1 MSFNNVLWNIA
12 PKTDFVGLE
21 TLEISAYIA
30 CIMFSIGW
38 KGLLFLMSNLDIEP
52 GKNALSA
59 AVIKDQLRIK
69 EAEKQTEMNSK
80 EARRLRRQLN
90 IPTADNEY
98 GSLDTNGRGDAL
110 LQYLVTTSL
119 YIMNRGRE
127 PTFCNS
133 VRSEVIDLTLCT
145 VGMEGWVGSW
155 RVSNEPSLS
164 DHRYIQFEWKER
176 CSETRA
182 FRNPRKT
189 DWAFFRENLRNKL
202 QSFKPSFG
210 TTDEL
215 DHWAFELGEIVN
227 ISFQRSCPWTIPK
240 GTWGTPW
247 WNWELEDLRRET
259 GRTFNRDKN
268 TRNIVDWRILREAQR
283 LYKNRINVVWLEAI
297 RLPTGEYTTSEEECL
312 KLLLE
317 ANFPGFRL
325 SHEMENESSGRN
337 RQPRAAWD
345 LAAKAPGI
353 DGIYSAFLQEGLEG
367 LVGPLVKLFRA
378 SVALAHVPEIWKT
391 AKVVFIP
398 KLGKSS
404 HATVKDYRPI
414 SLNSF
419 VFKTLK
425 RLVDRF
431 IQDDIL
437 TVLPLHPNQHAYRTR
452 FSTET
457 ALHSAVWRIEE

>member
-1 MSFNNVLWNIA
+1 MTNQILPYYLPMKSAGLSLLNLQQLAAANGMLLQPALMPRDLRLNLQMIGAKNNEDNQSRRNIRLNKRGGSEREVVVA
-12 PKTDFVGLE
+12 SGYFPYE
-21 TLEISAYIA
+21 SQE
-30 CIMFSIGW
+30 
-38 KGLLFLMSNLDIEP
+38 EP
-52 GKNALSA
+52 PP
-59 AVIKDQLRIK
+59 R
-69 EAEKQTEMNSK
+69 E
-80 EARRLRRQLN
+80 
-90 IPTADNEY
+90 

-133 VRSEVIDLTLCT
+133 VRSE
-145 VGMEGWVGSW
+145 
-155 RVSNEPSLS
+155 
-164 DHRYIQFEWKER
+164 
-176 CSETRA
+176 
-182 FRNPRKT
+182 
-189 DWAFFRENLRNKL
+189 
-202 QSFKPSFG
+202 
-210 TTDEL
+210 
-215 DHWAFELGEIVN
+215 
-227 ISFQRSCPWTIPK
+227 
-240 GTWGTPW
+240 
-247 WNWELEDLRRET
+247 
-259 GRTFNRDKN
+259 
-268 TRNIVDWRILREAQR
+268 
-283 LYKNRINVVWLEAI
+283 
-297 RLPTGEYTTSEEECL
+297 
-312 KLLLE
+312 
-317 ANFPGFRL
+317 
-325 SHEMENESSGRN
+325 
-337 RQPRAAWD
+337 
-345 LAAKAPGI
+345 APGI